1 MIEKIND
8 GITKISVWILK
19 IIRWENTESNQR
31 MISSM
36 LGCAAGTLVAY
47 IVRFILF

>member
-31 MISSM
+31 MIISM

-47 IVRFILF
+47 IVRFIFF